1 MKDYR
6 ERLEN
11 KVKELLEDKQID
23 DARIATEVTIF
34 ADKICVDEETV
45 RLRSHIKATKD
56 ALEAGGSI
64 GRKLDF
70 IAQEMNREANTILSK
85 ANDLEISDTGI
96 NLKTDIEKSGNRFR
110 ISNRNDFMAKL
121 MNIGFGN
128 MVNTDKIVSI
138 ISSDSAPAKRIIS
151 RGKEQEILIDATQ
164 GRRTKSV
171 IFTENNKI
179 ILSALQPET
188 LAGRFNG
195 NASEG
200 DYDTKE

>member
-1 MKDYR
+1 
-6 ERLEN
+6 
-11 KVKELLEDKQID
+11 
-23 DARIATEVTIF
+23 
-34 ADKICVDEETV
+34 
-45 RLRSHIKATKD
+45 
-56 ALEAGGSI
+56 
-64 GRKLDF
+64 
-70 IAQEMNREANTILSK
+70 
-85 ANDLEISDTGI
+85 
-96 NLKTDIEKSGNRFR
+96 
-110 ISNRNDFMAKL
+110 MAKL

-138 ISSDSAPAKRIIS
+138 ISS
-151 RGKEQEILIDATQ
+151 IDATQ